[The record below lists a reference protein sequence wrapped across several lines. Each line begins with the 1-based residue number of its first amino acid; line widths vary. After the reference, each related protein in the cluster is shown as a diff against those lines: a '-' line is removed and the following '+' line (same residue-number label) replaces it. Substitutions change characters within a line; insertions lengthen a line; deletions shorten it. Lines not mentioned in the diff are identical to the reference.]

1 MPTRDTRAEVS
12 PVRSVRVR
20 ARLAVVGC
28 ALWLGG
34 VEVMPA
40 LHEAMHGQLTPHRH
54 DAGSIVTVSFEDT
67 THRHPDGTIHF
78 ASAPRPARSRHAGKH
93 GPAMRDGRPH
103 ASDAAQHAD
112 GLAHHAAALAPVPP
126 PVTRPLPVDR
136 QPFAVAIVCSI
147 ELVACDPLAATARGP
162 PTIA

>member
-1 MPTRDTRAEVS
+1 VS
-12 PVRSVRVR
+12 PVCSARAR
-20 ARLAVVGC
+20 ARLAIVAC

-34 VEVMPA
+34 VEVMPS
-40 LHEAMHGQLTPHRH
+40 LHEAMHGRLTPHRH
-54 DAGSIVTVSFEDT
+54 DAGSIVTVSFDDT

-78 ASAPRPARSRHAGKH
+78 ASPTSRPARSRHAGKTWP
-93 GPAMRDGRPH
+93 GARNGRPQ
-103 ASDAAQHAD
+103 ASDAGQHAD

-136 QPFAVAIVCSI
+136 QPFAVAIARSI

>member
-1 MPTRDTRAEVS
+1 MVA
-12 PVRSVRVR
+12 
-20 ARLAVVGC
+20 C

-40 LHEAMHGQLTPHRH
+40 VHEAMHGQLAPHRH
-54 DAGSIVTVSFEDT
+54 DAGSIVTVSFEDS

-78 ASAPRPARSRHAGKH
+78 ASPTSRPARSRPSGKH
-93 GPAMRDGRPH
+93 GPLVRGGRPQV
-103 ASDAAQHAD
+103 SDAAPHAD

-136 QPFAVAIVCSI
+136 RPIAAAIARSI

-162 PTIA
+162 PTIAWS